1 MGGVGSYLEIVCGG
15 REEVTTGAGVCMWGG
30 ACFLTLRGPSQDMD
44 MLTLSHVN
52 VKGFSVLKYVLV
64 FGAVRLLLI
73 QRRSSTG
80 TRTCVP
86 SP

>member
-1 MGGVGSYLEIVCGG
+1 
-15 REEVTTGAGVCMWGG
+15 
-30 ACFLTLRGPSQDMD
+30 MD